1 MSQSGSSQTEAR
13 VGGSALYGIYV
24 LSLAVSL
31 VGNLLTRIGAES
43 GVLPAWG
50 QAVVGA
56 AATIPLMV
64 AAVMFWRL
72 LRRDLDEML
81 QRIVLE
87 GLAFAVIVY
96 VPLTALYVNLR
107 TAGSHVQHRCPA
119 PRTLSGIP
127 LPGGRHQ
134 QTGNSPA
141 TQCTGIRDPRAPSA

>member
-1 MSQSGSSQTEAR
+1 MSQSGSSQTEAKL
-13 VGGSALYGIYV
+13 GGSALYGIYV
-24 LSLAVSL
+24 LSLAVTL
-31 VGNLLTRIGAES
+31 IGNLVIRIGAEA
-43 GVLPAWG
+43 GFLPAWG
-50 QAVVGA
+50 QAVLGA

-107 TAGSHVQHRCPA
+107 TAGVWMPRLDPPDLLMAPA
-119 PRTLSGIP
+119 LLVAIGVAIA
-127 LPGGRHQ
+127 H
-134 QTGNSPA
+134 
-141 TQCTGIRDPRAPSA
+141 

>member
-13 VGGSALYGIYV
+13 LGGSALYGIYV

-31 VGNLLTRIGAES
+31 LGNLGIRIGAEA

-50 QAVVGA
+50 QAVLGA
-56 AATIPLMV
+56 AATIPLIV
-64 AAVMFWRL
+64 AAVMFWRR

-87 GLAFAVIVY
+87 GLAFAVIVH

-107 TAGSHVQHRCPA
+107 TAGVWMPRLDPPDILMAPA
-119 PRTLSGIP
+119 LLVAVGIA
-127 LPGGRHQ
+127 LAYRRYQ
-134 QTGNSPA
+134 
-141 TQCTGIRDPRAPSA
+141 

>member
-31 VGNLLTRIGAES
+31 LGNLGIRIGAEA
-43 GVLPAWG
+43 GVLPAWA
-50 QAVVGA
+50 QAVLGA

-107 TAGSHVQHRCPA
+107 TAGVWMPRLDPPDILMAPA
-119 PRTLSGIP
+119 LLVAVGIA
-127 LPGGRHQ
+127 LAYRRYQ
-134 QTGNSPA
+134 
-141 TQCTGIRDPRAPSA
+141 